1 MYTVYVLRSKSTG
14 KHYTGQTENFQ
25 IRFNAHATGL
35 ARYTHERGPRELV
48 YSEEFRTRAL
58 AMAREKFLKSGQ
70 GREWLKEQLK
80 SRARPPEAD

>member
-35 ARYTHERGPRELV
+35 ARYTHGRGPWELV
-48 YSEEFRTRAL
+48 YSEEFQTRAL

-70 GREWLKEQLK
+70 GREWLKN
-80 SRARPPEAD
+80 S